1 VAYNLDLV
9 GNVCEADEDVGEQ
22 FVQVKL
28 RQRRV

>member
-1 VAYNLDLV
+1 VADNLDLV

-28 RQRRV
+28 R